1 MTIAKAM
8 KPEEALALLKK
19 YGASDSVIEHVKA
32 VRDYAM
38 EMAEKLD
45 CDPALVEAGALLHDI
60 GRSRTHGIEHAVV
73 GAKIL
78 RDEGVDEKIV
88 RIVETHV
95 GAGIAREDAAFL
107 GLPPGDYVP
116 HTIEEKIVCQAD
128 NLVGSR
134 DRISIHD
141 AIAAAKE
148 KWAPGGLDRLIK
160 LQFDVFKPVEVP
172 LSKQSCTDGYLGD
185 MLEEMDILYKKYVKN
200 GQCIVALYGQDAE
213 KAAGRLKK
221 MDSHQ

>member
-19 YGASDSVIEHVKA
+19 YGATDSVIEHVKT

-38 EMAEKLD
+38 EMAAKLD
-45 CDPALVEAGALLHDI
+45 CNPELVEAGALLHDI

-73 GAKIL
+73 GARIL

-95 GAGIAREDAAFL
+95 GAGITREDAAYL
-107 GLPPGDYVP
+107 GLPEGDYVP
-116 HTIEEKIVCQAD
+116 KTIEEKIVCQAD

-134 DRISIHD
+134 DRISIRD
-141 AIAAAKE
+141 AIVTAKE
-148 KWAPGGLDRLIK
+148 KWAPGGLERLIG
-160 LQFDVFKPVEVP
+160 LQFDVFRPVEVP
-172 LSKQSCTDGYLGD
+172 VSKQACADRALPD
-185 MLEEMDILYKKYVKN
+185 MLEEMDVLYKKYVKN
-200 GQCIVALYGQDAE
+200 GHCIIALYGQDAE

-221 MDSHQ
+221 MDSYP